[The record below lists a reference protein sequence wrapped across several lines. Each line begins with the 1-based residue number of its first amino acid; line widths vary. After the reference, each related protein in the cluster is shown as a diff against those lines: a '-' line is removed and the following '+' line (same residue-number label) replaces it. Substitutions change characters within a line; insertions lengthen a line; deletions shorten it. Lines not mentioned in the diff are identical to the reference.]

1 MKEDLSDLIE
11 KIEWAKNHDLE
22 ARRMGE
28 AGRRFANENLLPRDI
43 FCYHA
48 VLFKVC
54 VYFINVIY
62 KPKRDSTGCY
72 MIDNRIQSGGHQ
84 KHLFLTN
91 SKKFV

>member
-11 KIEWAKNHDLE
+11 EIEWAKNHDLE
-22 ARRMGE
+22 ARKMGE

-54 VYFINVIY
+54 VSYINVTY
-62 KPKRDSTGCY
+62 KPKTDSTEFY
-72 MIDNRIQSGGHQ
+72 MMENQIQSGGLQ
-84 KHLFLTN
+84 
-91 SKKFV
+91 KFVF